1 MNDLKLS
8 WGSRAK
14 CSVAIIGMILVCASG
29 SLLAQHAPD
38 AIAENFYP
46 PELIRQAHQ
55 AIGLTA
61 EQEDALKSTFQKAQE
76 RITDLQQRMKEE
88 AEKLAALAKKE
99 KLDENGA
106 LAQADKVLNL
116 ERDIK
121 RAQVELLIKIKNTL
135 TSEQQAKLRELKGTA
150 LGLQAKMRQ
159 AQELVQKWKDEGRDL
174 SSLAQTR
181 DELEA
186 LMKEGRLQEA
196 ESLLEK
202 TIKILSEPKK

>member
-76 RITDLQQRMKEE
+76 RITDLQQRW
-88 AEKLAALAKKE
+88 AHRHYQWGRLY
-99 KLDENGA
+99 
-106 LAQADKVLNL
+106 
-116 ERDIK
+116 
-121 RAQVELLIKIKNTL
+121 
-135 TSEQQAKLRELKGTA
+135 
-150 LGLQAKMRQ
+150 RQ
-159 AQELVQKWKDEGRDL
+159 AGSAGSHAPHPAPPQ
-174 SSLAQTR
+174 
-181 DELEA
+181 
-186 LMKEGRLQEA
+186 
-196 ESLLEK
+196 
-202 TIKILSEPKK
+202 